1 MRAAEVR
8 SAAGGYNS
16 PVSNIR
22 NFCIIAHID
31 HGKSTLAD
39 RLIQLCGGVSD
50 RQFHDQLLDT
60 MDLERERGITI
71 KSNTITLSYE
81 APDGETYTLN
91 LIDTPGHVDFSHEV
105 RRSLLACEG
114 ALLLVDATQGVEAQT
129 VANVYLAVERDLEI
143 LPVINKIDMA
153 AADVDRVLEEIDEDL
168 GLDPFEA
175 LAVSAKLGT
184 GVEELLEAIVEK
196 LPAPEVDLEAPLKAL
211 TFDAEYNAYRG
222 VVLFVRVVDGTIRP
236 GQMIRLM
243 HNGAEYEVEEVGL
256 LQLERVKQ
264 KELGSGSVGY
274 LIAGIKAI
282 GDIDIGDTITDAANP
297 AAEPLA
303 GYVEA
308 KPVVFSSIFPV
319 SNDDYEDLA
328 RALDKLKLNDAAL
341 TFQKDSSSALGF
353 GFRCGFLG
361 MLHLDVVQE
370 RLSREWDLALLL
382 TAPSVEFRVTTA
394 DRQTR
399 VIENPSEYPDP
410 ATIEL
415 VEEPYIKGLILMP
428 DRYVGT
434 VMELLREKR
443 GADIKFNYLAA
454 GRVEMTSE
462 LPLAEVLFDFYDRLK
477 TITQGYGSFDYELLD
492 YRRTDLAKVDILVNG
507 EKIDALAML
516 VHRDKARARAVH
528 ACKQLE
534 RTIPKQNFKI
544 AIQGAIGRDIIARRT
559 ITAYRKDV
567 TAKCYGGDITRK
579 RKLLEKQKAGKKRA
593 RAFGNVEVPQEAFL
607 AVLRTDPDEA

>member
-1 MRAAEVR
+1 MEVR
-8 SAAGGYNS
+8 RAPGGYNS
-16 PVSNIR
+16 PVNKIR
-22 NFCIIAHID
+22 NFCVIAHID

-50 RQFHDQLLDT
+50 REFQDQLLDT

-71 KSNTITLSYE
+71 KSNTITLAYE
-81 APDGETYTLN
+81 AEDGETYTFN
-91 LIDTPGHVDFSHEV
+91 LIDTPGHVDFAHEV
-105 RRSLLACEG
+105 RRSLMSCEG

-129 VANVYLAVERDLEI
+129 LANVYLALDHELEI

-153 AADVDRVLEEIDEDL
+153 AADVDRVLEEIDEEL

-175 LAVSAKLGT
+175 IPVSAKVGD
-184 GVEELLEAIVEK
+184 GIEELLEAIVEK
-196 LPAPEVDLEAPLKAL
+196 LPAPKVDLEAPLKAL
-211 TFDAEYNAYRG
+211 IFDAEYNAYRG
-222 VVLFVRVVDGTIRP
+222 VVLFVRVVDGLISP
-236 GQMIRLM
+236 GQTIRLM

-256 LQLERVKQ
+256 LQLHRVQQKQ
-264 KELGSGSVGY
+264 LGSGSVGY
-274 LIAGIKAI
+274 VIAGIRAI
-282 GDIDIGDTITDAANP
+282 DDIDIGDTITDATNP
-297 AAEPLA
+297 TTEPFA

-308 KPVVFSSIFPV
+308 KPVVFSSVFPV

-370 RLSREWDLALLL
+370 RLSREFDLSLLL

-394 DRQTR
+394 DRQTHI
-399 VIENPSEYPDP
+399 IENPAEYPDP
-410 ATIEL
+410 AMIEL
-415 VEEPYIKGLILMP
+415 AEEPYIKGSILMP

-434 VMELLREKR
+434 VMELLRERR

-454 GRVEMTSE
+454 GRIDMTAD

-492 YRRTDLAKVDILVNG
+492 YRPTNLAKVDIMVNG
-507 EKIDALAML
+507 EKVDALAML
-516 VHRDKARARAVH
+516 VHHDKARARALH

-559 ITAYRKDV
+559 INAHRKDV
-567 TAKCYGGDITRK
+567 TAKCYGGDVTRK
-579 RKLLEKQKAGKKRA
+579 RKLLEKQKEGKKRA

-607 AVLRTDPDEA
+607 AVLRADPDES

>member
-1 MRAAEVR
+1 MEVR
-8 SAAGGYNS
+8 RAPGGYNS
-16 PVSNIR
+16 PVNKIR
-22 NFCIIAHID
+22 NFCVIAHID

-50 RQFHDQLLDT
+50 REFQDQLLDT

-71 KSNTITLSYE
+71 KSNTITLAYE
-81 APDGETYTLN
+81 AEDGETYTFN
-91 LIDTPGHVDFSHEV
+91 LIDTPGHVDFAHEV
-105 RRSLLACEG
+105 RRSLMSCEG

-129 VANVYLAVERDLEI
+129 LANVYLALEHELEI

-153 AADVDRVLEEIDEDL
+153 AADVDRVLEEIDEEL

-175 LAVSAKLGT
+175 IPVSAKVGD
-184 GVEELLEAIVEK
+184 GIEELLEAIVEK
-196 LPAPEVDLEAPLKAL
+196 LPAPKVDLEAPLKAL
-211 TFDAEYNAYRG
+211 IFDAEYNAYRG
-222 VVLFVRVVDGTIRP
+222 VVLFVRVVDGLISP
-236 GQMIRLM
+236 GQTIRLM

-256 LQLERVKQ
+256 LQLQRVQQKQ
-264 KELGSGSVGY
+264 LGSGSVGY
-274 LIAGIKAI
+274 VIAGIRAI
-282 GDIDIGDTITDAANP
+282 DDIDIGDTITDATNP
-297 AAEPLA
+297 TTEPFA

-308 KPVVFSSIFPV
+308 KPVVFSSVFPV

-370 RLSREWDLALLL
+370 RLSREFDLSLLL

-394 DRQTR
+394 DRQTHI
-399 VIENPSEYPDP
+399 IENPAEYPDP
-410 ATIEL
+410 AMIEL
-415 VEEPYIKGLILMP
+415 AEEPYIKGSILMP

-434 VMELLREKR
+434 VMELLRERR

-454 GRVEMTSE
+454 GRIDMTAD

-492 YRRTDLAKVDILVNG
+492 YRPTNLAKVDIMVNG
-507 EKIDALAML
+507 EKVDALAML
-516 VHRDKARARAVH
+516 VHHDKARARALH

-559 ITAYRKDV
+559 INAHRKDV
-567 TAKCYGGDITRK
+567 TAKCYGGDVTRK
-579 RKLLEKQKAGKKRA
+579 RKLLEKQKEGKKRA

-607 AVLRTDPDEA
+607 AVLRADPDES